1 MVRMLLCVVHRLPM
15 PPSPSTKIQ
24 TRYLISFESS
34 DYMFQTILRSLT
46 PYARFLP
53 LYNAICPGLDVSSCS
68 LAANRARVLG

>member
-1 MVRMLLCVVHRLPM
+1 MARMLLCVVHRLPM

-24 TRYLISFESS
+24 TRYLTSFESS
-34 DYMFQTILRSLT
+34 DYMFQTFLRSLI